1 MKFGWYVSFQNN
13 QRRRTLLYKSQK
25 CPAST
30 GGLASRQ
37 RNRFSHDTPHI
48 RQPPQVYRSSLLLQT
63 KYFIKDCHSILVY
76 MEQFQYVFKVKKNVL
91 ISYKLTILISF
102 SLMHHIHVWSCFF
115 STYDLREPDVP
126 IHIVT
131 LGDSLQDLTDSPSKT
146 SYRAALGDVA
156 ASFDFGPPVELKRKN
171 RFHSTLTSPDVVWP
185 AYIVFGNG
193 DVVIAY
199 TDLSPDPS
207 RLVFF
212 GRFNW
217 QCVCY
222 CLSSLE
228 TFNVIICWTKLS
240 KV

>member
-1 MKFGWYVSFQNN
+1 MYLFRTTSVAEHYFTSHKSVQLLQVAWHPGSETDSHM
-13 QRRRTLLYKSQK
+13 TLLTSDNLLR
-25 CPAST
+25 S
-30 GGLASRQ
+30 
-37 RNRFSHDTPHI
+37 I
-48 RQPPQVYRSSLLLQT
+48 RSSLLLQT

-185 AYIVFGNG
+185 TYIVFGNG

-228 TFNVIICWTKLS
+228 SFNVIICWTKLS

>member
-1 MKFGWYVSFQNN
+1 MYLFRTTSVAEHYFTSHKSVQLLQVAWHPGSETDSHM
-13 QRRRTLLYKSQK
+13 TLLTSDNLLR
-25 CPAST
+25 S
-30 GGLASRQ
+30 
-37 RNRFSHDTPHI
+37 I
-48 RQPPQVYRSSLLLQT
+48 RSSLLLQT

-228 TFNVIICWTKLS
+228 SFNVIICWTKLS

>member
-1 MKFGWYVSFQNN
+1 MKQWNLDDMYLFRTTSVAEHYFTSHKSVQLLQVAWHPGSETDSHM
-13 QRRRTLLYKSQK
+13 TLLTSDNLLRSIDHLCSY
-25 CPAST
+25 
-30 GGLASRQ
+30 RQ
-37 RNRFSHDTPHI
+37 NI
-48 RQPPQVYRSSLLLQT
+48 LL
-63 KYFIKDCHSILVY
+63 KIVI
-76 MEQFQYVFKVKKNVL
+76 QFQYVFKVKKNVL
-91 ISYKLTILISF
+91 ISKSYKLTILISF

-228 TFNVIICWTKLS
+228 SFNVIICWTKLS

>member
-1 MKFGWYVSFQNN
+1 M
-13 QRRRTLLYKSQK
+13 
-25 CPAST
+25 
-30 GGLASRQ
+30 
-37 RNRFSHDTPHI
+37 
-48 RQPPQVYRSSLLLQT
+48 SLKL
-63 KYFIKDCHSILVY
+63 
-76 MEQFQYVFKVKKNVL
+76 KKNVL

-102 SLMHHIHVWSCFF
+102 SLMHHIHAWSCFF

-185 AYIVFGNG
+185 TYIVFGNG

-212 GRFNW
+212 GRFMINW

-228 TFNVIICWTKLS
+228 SFNVIICWTKLS

>member
-1 MKFGWYVSFQNN
+1 M
-13 QRRRTLLYKSQK
+13 
-25 CPAST
+25 
-30 GGLASRQ
+30 
-37 RNRFSHDTPHI
+37 
-48 RQPPQVYRSSLLLQT
+48 SLKL
-63 KYFIKDCHSILVY
+63 
-76 MEQFQYVFKVKKNVL
+76 KKNVL

-102 SLMHHIHVWSCFF
+102 SLMHHIHAWSCFF

-212 GRFNW
+212 GRFN
-217 QCVCY
+217 
-222 CLSSLE
+222 CLLLFE
-228 TFNVIICWTKLS
+228 LFGVF
-240 KV
+240 